1 MHFVS
6 AIFIFIQ
13 VTINTTPMNILVE
26 KEIEVEEPEPTTIL
40 ADVFG
45 GSPEVR
51 LLDFFMD
58 HPLNDY
64 MQKEIAENTGMNK
77 RTIGRALGSLTSNR
91 ILKVTRTI
99 GKARL
104 YRLDSENPVV
114 QDIRSIERRLS
125 LAAANEEG

>member
-1 MHFVS
+1 
-6 AIFIFIQ
+6 
-13 VTINTTPMNILVE
+13 MNVLME
-26 KEIEVEEPEPTTIL
+26 KELEAEEPESTTVL
-40 ADVFG
+40 VEVFG

-77 RTIGRALGSLTSNR
+77 RTIGRALESLATNH
-91 ILKVTRTI
+91 IIKVTRTI

-114 QDIRSIERRLS
+114 QDIRRIERRLS
-125 LAAANEEG
+125 LAAVNEGD